1 MGTMTTSPSLP
12 APVMPGTAAYRRIGI
27 ALFLAGFSTFALLYC
42 AQPLLPVFAVYFQVS
57 AAESSLA
64 LSVATF
70 ALAGAILCAAPL
82 AEGFGRREVIFAS
95 MLCSA
100 VLTLA
105 GAFAPGWISLLASR
119 ALAGVLMGGMPAVA
133 MTYLA
138 EEIDPRGLGLA
149 TGLLVSGN
157 AFGGMVGRV
166 LTGILAESF
175 SWRVALA
182 SLGVIGLAAAIGF
195 VLLLPPS
202 RRFTPRPG
210 FEPAYHLRAWLGHVR
225 DPALLPLFAI
235 SFLGMGAFVCL
246 YNYVGF
252 RLVAA
257 PYLLNQRQIGLIF
270 MVYLFGITASSVAGA
285 LADRLGRGSVL
296 GAGLLMMIGGVAL
309 SLASGLPGIILGI
322 VFITAGFF
330 AAHSVAS
337 SWIGRLAVSHKGHA
351 SSLYLLNYY
360 LGASIVGSAGGWFWS
375 AQGWSGVAGFT
386 AALLA
391 LALLAA
397 LRVAL
402 VVPRQARGKASTNS
416 PANSAETSAL

>member
-1 MGTMTTSPSLP
+1 MTTSPSLP
-12 APVMPGTAAYRRIGI
+12 APVMPGTAAYRRIGV

-42 AQPLLPVFAVYFQVS
+42 AQPLLPVFADYFQVS

-64 LSVATF
+64 LSLSTF
-70 ALAGAILCAAPL
+70 ALAGAILCAAAL
-82 AEGFGRREVIFAS
+82 SEGFGRREVIFVS
-95 MLCSA
+95 MLASA
-100 VLTLA
+100 ILTIA
-105 GAFAPGWISLLASR
+105 GAFAPGWGSLLVTR
-119 ALAGVLMGGMPAVA
+119 ALAGFLMGGMPAVA

-175 SWRVALA
+175 SWRVALGT
-182 SLGVIGLAAAIGF
+182 LGVLGLAAAIGF

-210 FEPAYHLRAWLGHVR
+210 FDPAYHVEAWLGHLR
-225 DPALLPLFAI
+225 NPALWPLFAI

-246 YNYVGF
+246 YNYAGF
-252 RLVAA
+252 RLVA
-257 PYLLNQRQIGLIF
+257 PPFGLNQRQIGLIF
-270 MVYLFGITASSVAGA
+270 IVYVFGITASSVAGA
-285 LADRLGRGSVL
+285 LADRLGRRYVL
-296 GAGLLMMIGGVAL
+296 GAGLSMMIGGVAL
-309 SLASGLPGIILGI
+309 TLSSSLWTMILGI

-337 SWIGRLAVSHKGHA
+337 SWVGRLSTANRGHA

-360 LGASIVGSAGGWFWS
+360 LGASVIGSGGGWFWS

-386 AALLA
+386 SALLMLA
-391 LALLAA
+391 LAAA
-397 LRVAL
+397 IRVAF
-402 VVPRQARGKASTNS
+402 VVPRQARGSAATNS

>member
-1 MGTMTTSPSLP
+1 MTTSPNLP

-42 AQPLLPVFAVYFQVS
+42 AQPLLPLFADYFQVS

-64 LSVATF
+64 VSLSTF
-70 ALAGAILCAAPL
+70 SLAIALLCAAAL
-82 AEGFGRREVIFAS
+82 SEGFGRREVIFVS
-95 MLCSA
+95 MLSSA

-105 GAFAPGWISLLASR
+105 GAFAPGWTSLLVTR
-119 ALAGVLMGGMPAVA
+119 ALAGFLMGGMPAVA

-149 TGLLVSGN
+149 TGLLVGGN

-175 SWRVALA
+175 SWRVAMGT
-182 SLGVIGLAAAIGF
+182 LGVLGLAAAIGF

-210 FEPAYHLRAWLGHVR
+210 FDPAYHAQAWLSHLR
-225 DPALLPLFAI
+225 NPALLPLFAI

-246 YNYVGF
+246 YNYAGF
-252 RLVAA
+252 RLVA
-257 PYLLNQRQIGLIF
+257 PPFDLNQRQIGLIF
-270 MVYLFGITASSVAGA
+270 VVYVFGITASSVAGA
-285 LADRLGRGSVL
+285 LADRIGRRYVL
-296 GAGLLMMIGGVAL
+296 TGGLALMVAGILLTLSANLWTMIA
-309 SLASGLPGIILGI
+309 GI
-322 VFITAGFF
+322 VVITASFF

-337 SWIGRLAVSHKGHA
+337 SWIGRLAQGAKGHA

-360 LGASIVGSAGGWFWS
+360 LGASIVGSAGGWFWG

-386 AALLA
+386 GLLVAFA
-391 LALLAA
+391 LAAA
-397 LRVAL
+397 IRVAF
-402 VVPRQARGKASTNS
+402 VVPRRASGSARTNS
-416 PANSAETSAL
+416 AANSAETSAL

>member
-1 MGTMTTSPSLP
+1 MTISPALP

-42 AQPLLPVFAVYFQVS
+42 AQPLLPVFAAVFQVS

-64 LSVATF
+64 LSISTLS
-70 ALAGAILCAAPL
+70 LAIAILCAAAL
-82 AEGFGRREVIFAS
+82 SEGFGRREVIFAS
-95 MLCSA
+95 MLSSA

-105 GAFAPGWISLLASR
+105 GAFAPGWISLLATR
-119 ALAGVLMGGMPAVA
+119 ALAGFLMGGMPAVA

-166 LTGILAESF
+166 LTGVLAQSF

-182 SLGVIGLAAAIGF
+182 SLGLLGLAAAIGF

-202 RRFTPRPG
+202 RRFTPRAG

-225 DPALLPLFAI
+225 NPALLPLFAI
-235 SFLGMGAFVCL
+235 SFLAMGAFVCL
-246 YNYVGF
+246 YNYAAF
-252 RLVAA
+252 RLVAP

-270 MVYLFGITASSVAGA
+270 TVYVFGITASSVAGA
-285 LADRLGRGSVL
+285 LADRLGRRYVMG
-296 GAGLLMMIGGVAL
+296 GGLLIMIGGVAL
-309 SLASGLPGIILGI
+309 TLSSSLWGMILGI
-322 VFITAGFF
+322 VLITAGFF

-337 SWIGRLAVSHKGHA
+337 SWVGHLTESHKGHA

-375 AQGWSGVAGFT
+375 AQGWTGVASFT
-386 AALLA
+386 AVLLA
-391 LALLAA
+391 LALAA
-397 LRVAL
+397 AIRVAFL
-402 VVPRQARGKASTNS
+402 VPRQARGKASTNN
-416 PANSAETSAL
+416 PANSAETSVL